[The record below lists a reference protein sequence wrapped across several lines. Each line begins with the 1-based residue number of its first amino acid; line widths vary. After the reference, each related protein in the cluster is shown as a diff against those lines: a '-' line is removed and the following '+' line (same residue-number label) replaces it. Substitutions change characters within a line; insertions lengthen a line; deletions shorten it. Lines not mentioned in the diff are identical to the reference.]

1 MKRMTATA
9 KLLRRASTRSE
20 QLLWDALRDGKLE
33 GTKWRRQQKIER
45 FVVDF
50 FCADAR
56 LVVEIDG
63 GIHVDRREAD
73 LDRQRTLERYGLRVV
88 RFEAD
93 TVERSLSYV
102 LTQLRGARRPLSPV
116 AAISEEFRA
125 PLVAPLSPCG
135 RGAGAPPRRR
145 RGGVRVRGESE
156 PADRRPLYTPSTRIC
171 RLLFGVKGIA

>member
-20 QLLWDALRDGKLE
+20 QLLWDALRAGKLE

-63 GIHVDRREAD
+63 GIHVNRREAD

-88 RFEAD
+88 RFDAD

-102 LTQLRGARRPLSPV
+102 LTQLREHVG
-116 AAISEEFRA
+116 
-125 PLVAPLSPCG
+125 
-135 RGAGAPPRRR
+135 
-145 RGGVRVRGESE
+145 
-156 PADRRPLYTPSTRIC
+156 PS
-171 RLLFGVKGIA
+171 LP